1 MGFVEKIYLCRDR
14 TIPSGI
20 NDLNQMA
27 RRKVRGANRAI
38 HKRNFIYYNIYPYVR
53 IFFFHFYGKVQ
64 VKGLENIPKGQPVI
78 FAPNHQNALM
88 DALIVLYAS
97 PQDVVFL
104 ARADIF
110 KSRFA
115 AFFINS
121 LKVLPVFRQRDGAA
135 ELGKNE
141 DIFDISVDVLKHHHH
156 MCVMPEGNHG
166 HQRKL
171 RAFGKGI
178 FRIAFT
184 AQEDHG
190 TEPFVKI
197 IPVGIDMSDYVK
209 QNASLFLNFGEP
221 MEMSDYWEQY
231 QEAAPRAL
239 NAAKKDLIENLKPLM
254 IDIKTDE
261 YYEVVMSLR
270 EIFNDSMRAEIG
282 MEGSLLHDRFRADK
296 EMIARLDALIAL
308 EAEEDKAP
316 SKMKPLAEKVEK
328 YTSSLKEL
336 NIRDWVV
343 RDKGIGAMKS
353 LVRHLGLILT
363 FPLFLYGYLT
373 NILPYWLPV
382 PMVRNLKDRQFHSS
396 VKIGL
401 GVLVLFPLWY
411 FIMTLL
417 VLIFTGPW
425 WIALVFLAT
434 LFPLGKFALRWYF
447 YWKKT
452 VRGSWFARRL
462 RRGDAAVEEMVKL
475 REEIIEMTR
484 EAISQ

>member
-1 MGFVEKIYLCRDR
+1 
-14 TIPSGI
+14 
-20 NDLNQMA
+20 MA
-27 RRKVRGANRAI
+27 RRKVRGANREI

-88 DALIVLYAS
+88 DALIVLFAS

-110 KSRFA
+110 NTRFM
-115 AFFINS
+115 AFFFNS
-121 LKVLPVFRQRDGAA
+121 LKILPVFRQRDGAT

-141 DIFDISVDVLKHHHH
+141 EIFDISVNILKNRHH

-209 QNASLFLNFGEP
+209 QNASLFINFGEP
-221 MEMSDYWEQY
+221 MEMSDYWELY
-231 QEAAPRAL
+231 QEAPPRAL
-239 NAAKKDLIENLKPLM
+239 NAAKKDLIDNLKPLM
-254 IDIKTDE
+254 IDIETDE

-270 EIFNDSMRAEIG
+270 EIFNDTMRAEIG

-296 EMIARLDALIAL
+296 EMIARLDELIA
-308 EAEEDKAP
+308 
-316 SKMKPLAEKVEK
+316 
-328 YTSSLKEL
+328 
-336 NIRDWVV
+336 
-343 RDKGIGAMKS
+343 
-353 LVRHLGLILT
+353 
-363 FPLFLYGYLT
+363 
-373 NILPYWLPV
+373 
-382 PMVRNLKDRQFHSS
+382 
-396 VKIGL
+396 
-401 GVLVLFPLWY
+401 
-411 FIMTLL
+411 
-417 VLIFTGPW
+417 
-425 WIALVFLAT
+425 
-434 LFPLGKFALRWYF
+434 
-447 YWKKT
+447 
-452 VRGSWFARRL
+452 
-462 RRGDAAVEEMVKL
+462 
-475 REEIIEMTR
+475 R
-484 EAISQ
+484 EAAKPKPRARSRSRNC

>member
-1 MGFVEKIYLCRDR
+1 
-14 TIPSGI
+14 
-20 NDLNQMA
+20 MA
-27 RRKVRGANRAI
+27 GKKVWGAQRGI

-53 IFFFHFYGKVQ
+53 MFFFHFYGKVQ

-88 DALIVLYAS
+88 DALIVLFAS

-110 KSRFA
+110 KSRFT
-115 AFFINS
+115 AFFFNS
-121 LKVLPVFRQRDGAA
+121 LKILPVFRQRDGAT

-141 DIFDISVDVLKHHHH
+141 EIFDISVNLLKNRHH

-184 AQEDHG
+184 AQEDYG

-197 IPVGIDMSDYVK
+197 IPVGIDMGDYVK

-221 MEMSDYWEQY
+221 MEMSDYWNLY
-231 QEAAPRAL
+231 QESPPRAL
-239 NAAKKDLIENLKPLM
+239 NAAKKDLIDNLKPLM
-254 IDIKTDE
+254 IHIETDQ

-270 EIFNDSMRAEIG
+270 EIFNDTMRAEIG

-296 EMIARLDALIAL
+296 AMIARLDAVIAGEE
-308 EAEEDKAP
+308 EAAQATSQEPSPAP
-316 SKMKPLAEKVEK
+316 PSRIKPLAEKVER
-328 YTSSLKEL
+328 YTAGVKKL

-343 RDKGIGAMKS
+343 RDKGFGVIRS
-353 LVRHLGLILT
+353 LGRYAWLIPT
-363 FPLFLYGYLT
+363 FPFFLYGYLT
-373 NILPYWLPV
+373 NIIPFWLPV
-382 PMVRNLKDRQFHSS
+382 HLSRNIKDRQFHSS
-396 VKIGL
+396 IKAGL
-401 GVLVLFPLWY
+401 GILVIFPLFY

-417 VLIFTGPW
+417 VMIFTGPW
-425 WIALVFLAT
+425 WIPLLFLVT
-434 LFPLGKFALRWYF
+434 LFPMGKFALRWYF
-447 YWKKT
+447 WWKKT
-452 VRGSWFARRL
+452 VRGSWFNRRL
-462 RRGDAAVEEMVKL
+462 RHGDAEAVALVKL

-484 EAISQ
+484 EIIRH

>member
-1 MGFVEKIYLCRDR
+1 
-14 TIPSGI
+14 
-20 NDLNQMA
+20 MA

-53 IFFFHFYGKVQ
+53 VFFFHFYGKVQ

-209 QNASLFLNFGEP
+209 QSASLFLNFGEP

-270 EIFNDSMRAEIG
+270 KIYNDSMRAEIG

-296 EMIARLDALIAL
+296 EMIARLDALITLEAEAAHAADAEAL
-308 EAEEDKAP
+308 EAGEAAEESKAAKSQTP

-328 YTSSLKEL
+328 YTTGLKEL

-353 LVRHLGLILT
+353 LVRHLGLILS

-373 NILPYWLPV
+373 NILPFWLPV
-382 PMVRNLKDRQFHSS
+382 HMVRNIKDRQFHSS

-401 GVLVLFPLWY
+401 GILVLFPLWY
-411 FIMTLL
+411 FILTIL

-425 WIALVFLAT
+425 WIGLVFLAT
-434 LFPLGKFALRWYF
+434 LFPMGKFALRWYF

-462 RRGDAAVEEMVKL
+462 RRGDAVAEEMVKL

>member
-1 MGFVEKIYLCRDR
+1 
-14 TIPSGI
+14 
-20 NDLNQMA
+20 MA
-27 RRKVRGANRAI
+27 RSKVHGAQRAI

-53 IFFFHFYGKVQ
+53 MFFFHFYGKVQ

-88 DALIVLYAS
+88 DALIVLFAS

-110 KSRFA
+110 NSRA
-115 AFFINS
+115 MAFFINS
-121 LKVLPVFRQRDGAA
+121 LKVLPVFRQRDGAQ

-141 DIFDISVDVLKHHHH
+141 EIFDISVNTLKHHHH

-190 TEPFVKI
+190 SEPFVKI
-197 IPVGIDMSDYVK
+197 VPVGIDMSDYVK

-231 QEAAPRAL
+231 QEAAPRAI
-239 NAAKKDLIENLKPLM
+239 NAAKKDLIDNLKPLM
-254 IDIKTDE
+254 IHIDTDE
-261 YYEVVMSLR
+261 YYQTLMDIR
-270 EIFNDSMRAEIG
+270 EIFNDSMRA
-282 MEGSLLHDRFRADK
+282 AK
-296 EMIARLDALIAL
+296 
-308 EAEEDKAP
+308 EAEAGD
-316 SKMKPLAEKVEK
+316 SKMKAIADKVMQYKKGLEDM
-328 YTSSLKEL
+328 

-343 RDKGIGAMKS
+343 REKGIGALKS
-353 LVRHLGLILT
+353 LGLHLGLILT

-382 PMVRNLKDRQFHSS
+382 RMVRNLKDRQFHSS
-396 VKIGL
+396 VKLGL
-401 GVLVLFPLWY
+401 AVLILFPLWY
-411 FIMTLL
+411 FIMSLL
-417 VLIFTGPW
+417 VLIFVDPW
-425 WIALVFLAT
+425 WVSLIFLFT
-434 LFPLGKFALRWYF
+434 LFPIGKFALRWYF
-447 YWKKT
+447 RWKKT
-452 VRGSWFARRL
+452 VRGSWFNRRL
-462 RRGDAAVEEMVKL
+462 RRGDQSAQEMVEL
-475 REEIIEMTR
+475 REEIIRLTR
-484 EAISQ
+484 EAIIN